1 MDVAGE
7 INQFSERKNRRGNF
21 KVKFV
26 SERKPRF
33 RGQPGDAGNFG
44 GRPWVLIVEEI
55 MRRGINTVENVRR
68 DDSGPGG
75 NKQLDGKQ
83 MLALWKAV
91 ENKKNPN

>member
-1 MDVAGE
+1 
-7 INQFSERKNRRGNF
+7 
-21 KVKFV
+21 
-26 SERKPRF
+26 
-33 RGQPGDAGNFG
+33 
-44 GRPWVLIVEEI
+44 